1 MTFTNIFGGTTVYPA
16 EVNYRAL
23 ALSANV
29 TLEWPTEV
37 SSTSNILASIMDVT
51 PSGAGFT
58 VRLPAANLASV
69 GETALFFNVG
79 ASAFTV
85 ADNGGNTV
93 VSVAPG
99 LAWQV
104 YLTNNGSANGT
115 WRSTQ
120 YGAGTSSATAGSLV
134 GAGIK
139 AIGTTLN
146 QSMDSTSLN
155 SNYTVN
161 VNDRADVFNW
171 VGGAGIITIPSAA
184 TLGNDWFFH
193 VRNSGTGAVTLQT
206 SVGGQFINGATTL
219 ILNPGD
225 SAVVFC
231 DGSNFFT
238 IGLGKSAAFAF
249 DFVSIDLTGQASPLT
264 LTGANL
270 NRVAYRFTGTI
281 TGNFQV
287 IVPSTVQQYWVSNE
301 TTVASDPYTI
311 EIKTLSGLG
320 VSLARNQR
328 AILYSDGTNVIDAD
342 TAGISLPLSVSQ
354 GGTGSTTA
362 GGALVNLGGTSL
374 GISLFTAATASAG
387 RNALGATV
395 AGDAAFT
402 AASSTGTGALVFA
415 TSPALVTPTLG
426 VASATSIA
434 TGLGTA
440 AAPAYIFTGDTN
452 TGMWSPAADTIAFS
466 EGGVEAMR
474 ITSTGDVGI
483 GTTTPSSKL
492 AVYGGASGTDTRV
505 TIGNAAS
512 AIQVGVGSANE
523 TFLSGNAAFPMLLY
537 TNGTERMRITSTG
550 DVGIG
555 TSAPGSL
562 LQLNR
567 DSGAADLRLSVA
579 GTLHGNIYASISD
592 MDIFAVTAIPLIF
605 GTTNTERMRISAAG
619 DVGIGTVSPGARVD
633 IVGPTLTAATASTY
647 ALWIANTGGANGD
660 LAFGSNATAAYAQS
674 WGGKP
679 LAINSQGNNVGIGT
693 ASPGAKL
700 DVSGTVNF
708 SGALTSGNLADAA
721 GYKGL
726 PQNSQTASYTLAF
739 SDMGKTIYLSGTT
752 AAQSVT
758 IPPNSGGGSVAFP
771 IGTVIRVVNDSNQ
784 NWTIPITTDTLIW
797 SPSGGSGTR
806 TIASRGAAT
815 IEKMTATRWWIT
827 GVGLT

>member
-619 DVGIGTVSPGARVD
+619 DVGIGTVSPGA
-633 IVGPTLTAATASTY
+633 
-647 ALWIANTGGANGD
+647 
-660 LAFGSNATAAYAQS
+660 
-674 WGGKP
+674 
-679 LAINSQGNNVGIGT
+679 
-693 ASPGAKL
+693 KL